1 MSIARTRL
9 LGPGLGLGL
18 GVLGATVVAGC
29 YQGVPGGRDD
39 GPIDA
44 GTDGDGTD
52 DGDGPPP
59 GVEVVCDDAGPST
72 PPVRMRL
79 LTRFEY
85 DNTVRDLLGD
95 TTAPAR
101 SFAPENK
108 SGLFENDAEIHQV
121 SKDVVRQY
129 LDAAEDIADRAVL
142 ERLPLLVACDPL
154 ATDPSVCGQAFLA
167 GFLPRAFRRPVTAD
181 ETAAFAALFESS
193 LATYGFTEAVSI
205 TTQAILQSPQFL
217 YRIEAVPEG
226 AGPGDLVSVGGYE
239 MASRLSYFLTA
250 SMPDAALLA
259 AAAAGDLDQPEG
271 VEAQAR
277 RLLESPAGRTAVADF
292 HRQWLGLAALGSVA
306 KDPAVYP
313 DIDPTIFA
321 TDWNDSLQQF
331 IAHVFFTGDAT
342 MAELFG
348 APEVFLSVELAAYY
362 QASGLDPVTGAW
374 TIPGKHAGLLTQ
386 PALQAMLAYPDG
398 SSPVAR
404 GVFVRKRLLCQ
415 ELTPPPN
422 VPIDPP
428 SPDPNATTRERFS
441 QHSSDPSC
449 AGCHS
454 LIDPLGFPF
463 ENYDGTGRWRTT
475 ENGQPID
482 ASGEILGIED
492 ESAQGTVRDA
502 AELSAK
508 LAASTDVQACL
519 VDNWA
524 IYALGRRLD
533 EELDACTRLDLQ
545 AAFAESGGDLRELM
559 IAITTSDAFR
569 FRTIGGGA

>member
-1 MSIARTRL
+1 MFIARTRL
-9 LGPGLGLGL
+9 LGLGL
-18 GVLGATVVAGC
+18 GVLGATGIAGC

-39 GPIDA
+39 GPVDA

-52 DGDGPPP
+52 DGAEPPP
-59 GVEVVCDDAGPST
+59 GVEVVCDDAAPST

-129 LDAAEDIADRAVL
+129 LDAAEDVADRAVL

-154 ATDPSVCGQAFLA
+154 AAGASVCEQAFL
-167 GFLPRAFRRPVTAD
+167 GEFLPRAFRRPVTAE
-181 ETAAFAALFESS
+181 ETAAFAALFETS
-193 LATYGFTEAVSI
+193 LATFGFTEAVSI

-226 AGPGDLVSVGGYE
+226 AGPGDLVAVGGYE

-259 AAAAGDLDQPEG
+259 AAQAGLLDDPEG

-292 HRQWLGLAALGSVA
+292 HRQWLGLGALGSVA

-374 TIPGKHAGLLTQ
+374 TLPGKHAGLLTQ

-492 ESAQGTVRDA
+492 KSAEGTVRDA

-508 LAASTDVQACL
+508 LAASTDVQSCL

-533 EELDACTRLDLQ
+533 EEQDACTRLDLQ